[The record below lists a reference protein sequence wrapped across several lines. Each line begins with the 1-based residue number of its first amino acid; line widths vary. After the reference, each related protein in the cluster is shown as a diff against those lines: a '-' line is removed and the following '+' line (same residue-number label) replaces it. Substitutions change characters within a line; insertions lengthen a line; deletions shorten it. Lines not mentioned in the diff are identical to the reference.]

1 MRFIKTMTFGLLLLA
16 SFPAQAE
23 FGVEQADEVGVT
35 NPSDFSW
42 RTYQEAMIQ
51 FPDRLGII
59 CRNAYELHKM
69 GDHAD
74 ALTFFTE
81 CAERG
86 NPPSMINLAVIYDLG
101 LGVPPDAAQSTL
113 WLKRAAEKNY
123 SAAQYDYGLALLRG
137 HGVPRDEAQG
147 REWIGKAAA
156 QGDQDALALAK
167 AGFQLEKPGQAG
179 F

>member
-1 MRFIKTMTFGLLLLA
+1 MRFIKATSFGLLLLA

-42 RTYQEAMIQ
+42 RTYHEAMIR

-69 GDHAD
+69 GNHDD
-74 ALTFFTE
+74 ALAFFTE

-86 NPPSMINLAVIYDLG
+86 NPPSMINLAAIYDLG
-101 LGVPPDAAQSTL
+101 LGVPKDAAQSTL

-137 HGVPRDEAQG
+137 HGVPRDETLG

-156 QGDQDALALAK
+156 QGDKDALALVK
-167 AGFQLEKPGQAG
+167 SGFQLGKPGEAG